1 MSDLTLLFEQ
11 YLFISAFLSLFIFF
25 YHLPSITSYFNEKPA
40 HSQFTAGKNSTS
52 NIVFKRCLHIPHI
65 QRGFFSFQRLKI
77 KLPSNKDLE
86 DCCHLL

>member
-11 YLFISAFLSLFIFF
+11 YLFISAFLSLFILF
-25 YHLPSITSYFNEKPA
+25 YQLPSITSYFSEKPA
-40 HSQFTAGKNSTS
+40 HSQFTAVKNLTS
-52 NIVFKRCLHIPHI
+52 NIVIKRCLYIPHI
-65 QRGFFSFQRLKI
+65 QRVFFSFQRLKI